1 MSRSSIRLLVCSLL
15 VFAFSPF
22 VFAQSPPASDPQ
34 ALSYASQSI
43 ATLSGGVTV
52 SDVTLTGNVTRI
64 AGSETDTGTATLLA
78 KGTTESRVDL
88 QLTGGNRSD
97 ILNGSGGFPQGSWI
111 GSDGISNSYA
121 AHNCW
126 TDSSWFFPALSSLVA
141 VSSNPNVVLSYVG
154 QESSNGTAVQHLQ
167 SYVYVADQSFFQ
179 QISTMDFY
187 LDSTSLFPVTAKF
200 NIHPDNDGSTNIPV
214 EIDFS
219 NYQPVGGVRVPFHIQ
234 KLVQGSLVLDVTISS
249 AVFNSGLPDGDFAI
263 Q

>member
-1 MSRSSIRLLVCSLL
+1 MFHTSSHLLVCSLV
-15 VFAFSPF
+15 VFAFSRF

-43 ATLSGGVTV
+43 AVLTGGAAI
-52 SDVTLTGNVTRI
+52 SDVTLTGNVIRI
-64 AGSETDTGTATLLA
+64 AGSETDTGPATLLA
-78 KGTTESRVDL
+78 KGTSESRIDL
-88 QLTGGNRSD
+88 QLTGGNRRD

-126 TDSSWFFPALSSLVA
+126 TDSSWFFPALSSLAA
-141 VSSNPNVVLSYVG
+141 VSSNPNAVLSYVG
-154 QESSNGTAVQHLQ
+154 QENLNGTAVQHLR
-167 SYVYVADQSFFQ
+167 SYLYVADQSFFQ

-200 NIHPDNDGSTNIPV
+200 NIHPDNNGSTNIPV

-219 NYQPVGGVRVPFHIQ
+219 NYEPVSGVQVPFHIQ
-234 KLVQGSLVLDVTISS
+234 RLVQGSLVLDVTISS
-249 AVFNSGLPDGDFAI
+249 AVFNSGLPDSDFAI